1 MQHFQTRSRRKTP
14 ALHQSETQK
23 RTDLRLSSGFTLVEL
38 AIVITII
45 GLLIGGVLKGQEMI
59 KNARISATIA
69 QIYSYQAAL
78 TTFRDK
84 YDTNP
89 GDFAYATSKLSGCTT
104 ASFCENGNN
113 NGFIDDL
120 AGNRGRNVAW
130 PTIVNYATGWNEP
143 TQAWKHLALSDLISG
158 VNPQADGTTP
168 AWGQTHPASPF
179 TGGFEIYHDTATTSR
194 KTGIML
200 RMSRTGISGGPING
214 TPEGGSITPG
224 DASAI
229 DRKMDDGKPG
239 SGFIFVNYG
248 GTGQPCKTDTQGVYN
263 ETDTRTVCTLY
274 TIF

>member
-1 MQHFQTRSRRKTP
+1 MQVTGEIPNIPK
-14 ALHQSETQK
+14 
-23 RTDLRLSSGFTLVEL
+23 GFTLVEL

-59 KNARISATIA
+59 KNARVSATIA
-69 QIYSYQAAL
+69 QINSYQAAL

-84 YDTNP
+84 FDNLP

-104 ASFCENGNN
+104 ASFCEDGNN
-113 NGFIDDL
+113 NGYIDDVG
-120 AGNRGRNVAW
+120 ARKGRPVAW
-130 PTIVNYATGWNEP
+130 VTIVNYAAGWREP
-143 TQAWKHLALSDLISG
+143 SQAWKHLALSDLISG
-158 VNPQADGTTP
+158 INPQADPEAP

-224 DASAI
+224 DAANI
-229 DRKMDDGKPG
+229 DRKMDDGRPG
-239 SGFIFVNYG
+239 SGFVFVNYG
-248 GTGQPCKTDTQGVYN
+248 GSGQPCKTATQGEYR

-274 TIF
+274 VIF